1 MMKRMTWTLLVALS
15 LSLLIGPV
23 PAYARPQF
31 VANPVL
37 TIAAAPW
44 PLVVNQTARLTV
56 TASNPSG
63 ENADNVTITAGV
75 PNNMSLA
82 NVTATQGQINVYNM
96 SVTVHAGTLAP
107 GQTMYVYLD
116 VVVVAPYP
124 SDAPFNLC
132 AGLTFTNGTARLS
145 CLPNQAASSQ
155 PGHPSATLPSNGQ
168 RPIYDPNRPPTYLP
182 VSGAPIDLFGLIALT
197 GGAALLVAGWLR
209 RKIQK
214 QGE

>member
-1 MMKRMTWTLLVALS
+1 MMKRTALTLLVTIGLC
-15 LSLLIGPV
+15 LLIGYA
-23 PAYARPQF
+23 PAQARPQS

-44 PLVVNQTARLTV
+44 PLVINQSARVTV

-75 PNNMSLA
+75 PNNMMLA
-82 NVTATQGQINVYNM
+82 NVTTTQGQVNVYNM
-96 SVTVHAGTLAP
+96 AVSIYAGTLAP

-116 VVVVAPYP
+116 VVVVAAYP

-145 CLPNQAASSQ
+145 CLPNQPAGSYPGRPPAA
-155 PGHPSATLPSNGQ
+155 LPPNGQ
-168 RPIYDPNRPPTYLP
+168 RPIYDPNRPPVYLP
-182 VSGAPIDLFGLIALT
+182 VSGAPIDLFGPIAVI
-197 GGAALLVAGWLR
+197 GGMISLVIGLLR
-209 RKIQK
+209 RKIR
-214 QGE
+214 